1 METNQYQFFFFALEA
16 LKLDEVSTL
25 GARGFKRPPCVAGD
39 GGHTRLGPAL
49 TVAEPGEIFVVWGA
63 KGRRSVGSGGT
74 VPCHP
79 RGVGAHV
86 RQGRELRAAFRS
98 RAPRCRVPVPASGK
112 AQPWH
117 RGDRSSGP
125 PHPTRRSP
133 PGTAAWPMTA
143 LRRPRGP
150 AFLPEVL
157 SRRRVPPAAPVAPG
171 AQASA
176 HPLATTPLVFGDLDR
191 SQRRGFPG
199 TPARSRGACP

>member
-1 METNQYQFFFFALEA
+1 METNQYQFFFFFALEA

-39 GGHTRLGPAL
+39 GGHARLGPAL
-49 TVAEPGEIFVVWGA
+49 TVAEPGEIFLVWGA

-79 RGVGAHV
+79 RGGRAHV
-86 RQGRELRAAFRS
+86 RRGRELRAAAFRS
-98 RAPRCRVPVPASGK
+98 PRLERLSPGVVETAARAL
-112 AQPWH
+112 
-117 RGDRSSGP
+117 

-150 AFLPEVL
+150 AFSPEVL
-157 SRRRVPPAAPVAPG
+157 SRRRVLPAAPVAPG
-171 AQASA
+171 GQASA
-176 HPLATTPLVFGDLDR
+176 HLLPTMPLVFGDLDR
-191 SQRRGFPG
+191 SQHRGFPE